1 MAAVRTVGEWLVDE
15 PIQIGPHRLRG
26 RIYLP
31 AHQPGLA
38 DGGHPGS
45 RYVAYHRERARAGV
59 AMQVTGATPIKPS
72 SEWSDICLWN
82 VDESIVPG
90 YRRLAEAV
98 RAEGGRM
105 LAQLAHPGPT
115 ETEGAEV
122 IGASRDFSEVS
133 RQVAVP
139 ASKAQLDEVVE
150 LYAAAA
156 DRCRRGE
163 LDGVEISMAHGLLLA
178 SFISPLTNHRDDEYG
193 GDFERRLTL
202 PIRVLDAV
210 REAIGPELILG
221 IRLGVDDLV
230 EGGLRPDDAALVAR
244 ALQSR
249 VDYISVMV
257 GNNNRLEARVRHWPP
272 TPAPPGLFREAART
286 IKQAV
291 DVPVCAVGRITT
303 AALANDLLVAGDA
316 DLVGMVRAQIADA
329 DLLGKTRRGQVAD
342 IRPCV
347 GANVCVNQ
355 LLAARPLACL
365 VNPDAGSPGRTVPE
379 IDVAGR
385 RAVVIGAGPGGL
397 EAARRLGLLGYD
409 VTVFERDSAV
419 GGQMGAWSRAPS
431 RREVSRYLRWQERQ
445 LAALGV
451 SVRLG
456 IEATVDDVRAL
467 EPDLVVAAT
476 GAAPAPLTVAENDGS
491 IRIVDA
497 VTALHTSLEGDVLV
511 FDEIGELDGALIA
524 ERLAVTPGV
533 HVTLATSRLHLGE
546 GEGINTLYPMIR
558 RLAEIG
564 VDVVERVRPSAL
576 ANGQVRLDGVFGEA
590 GRTVQATTLVPWCGG
605 TPRVGLIDQLR
616 SVGLHPV
623 VIGDALRPRRALHA
637 TQEAKQYV
645 DELARRQAAYVSA
658 SVV

>member
-1 MAAVRTVGEWLVDE
+1 MAEWLVDE

-38 DGGHPGS
+38 DGGHPGP
-45 RYVAYHRERARAGV
+45 RYVAYHRERARAGA

-90 YRRLAEAV
+90 YQRLAEAV

-115 ETEGAEV
+115 EFEGPEV

-139 ASKAQLDEVVE
+139 ASRAQLDEIVE

-193 GDFERRLTL
+193 GDFDRRLTL

-210 REAIGPELILG
+210 RAAIGPGLILG

-230 EGGLRPDDAALVAR
+230 EGGLRPDEAARVAQ

-272 TPAPPGLFREAART
+272 TPAPKGLFRDAART

-291 DVPVCAVGRITT
+291 GVPVCAVGRITT

-329 DLLGKTRRGQVAD
+329 DLLGKTRRNEVAD
-342 IRPCV
+342 VRPCV
-347 GANVCVNQ
+347 GANVCVNE

-365 VNPDAGSPGRTVPE
+365 VNPDAGTPGQTVPE
-379 IDVAGR
+379 VDVAGR

-397 EAARRLGLLGYD
+397 EAARRLGILGYD
-409 VTVFERDSAV
+409 VTLFEREPVV
-419 GGQMGAWSRAPS
+419 GGQVAAWSQAPS
-431 RREVSRYLRWQERQ
+431 RREVARYLRWQERQ
-445 LAALGV
+445 LDRLGV
-451 SVRLG
+451 TVRLG
-456 IEATVDDVRAL
+456 TEATVRDVGAL
-467 EPDLVVAAT
+467 EPAVVVAAT
-476 GAAPAPLTVAENDGS
+476 GATPAPLKVAAGDGS
-491 IRIVDA
+491 VRIVDPI
-497 VTALHTSLEGDVLV
+497 TALRTPPDGDVLV
-511 FDEIGELDGALIA
+511 FDEVGELDGAFIA
-524 ERLAVTPGV
+524 ERLAATPGV
-533 HVTLATSRLHLGE
+533 RVTLATSRLHVGE
-546 GEGINTLYPMIR
+546 GEGINTLFPMIR

-576 ANGQVRLDGVFGEA
+576 AGGEVRLDGVFGER
-590 GRTVQATTLVPWCGG
+590 GRTVRATSLVPWCGG
-605 TPRVGLIDQLR
+605 TPSVGLIDGLR
-616 SVGLHPV
+616 SAGLRPI

-637 TQEAKQYV
+637 TQEAKHHV
-645 DELARRQAAYVSA
+645 DELARQQAAQAPAIAV
-658 SVV
+658 

>member
-1 MAAVRTVGEWLVDE
+1 MGRIVAEWMVDE

-38 DGGHPGS
+38 DGGRPGP
-45 RYVAYHRERARAGV
+45 RYIAYHRERARAGA

-90 YRRLAEAV
+90 YQRLAEAV

-122 IGASRDFSEVS
+122 IGPSRDFSEVS
-133 RQVAVP
+133 RQVVVP
-139 ASKAQLDEVVE
+139 ASEAQLDEVVE

-178 SFISPLTNHRDDEYG
+178 SFISPLTNHRDDAYG

-202 PIRVLDAV
+202 PSQVLDAV
-210 REAIGPELILG
+210 REAIGPDMILG

-230 EGGLRPDDAALVAR
+230 DGGLRPDEAALVAR
-244 ALQSR
+244 ALQAR

-257 GNNNRLEARVRHWPP
+257 GNNNRLEPRVRHWPP
-272 TPAPPGLFREAART
+272 TPAPPGLFRDVART
-286 IKQAV
+286 VKQAV
-291 DVPVCAVGRITT
+291 EVPVAAVGRITT

-347 GANVCVNQ
+347 GANVCVNE
-355 LLAARPLACL
+355 LLAARPLTCL
-365 VNPDAGSPGRTVPE
+365 VNPDAGAPGQTVPE
-379 IDVAGR
+379 VDVAGQ

-397 EAARRLGLLGYD
+397 EAARRLGILGYE
-409 VTVFERDSAV
+409 VTLFEREAVV
-419 GGQMGAWSRAPS
+419 GGQMTAWSKAPS

-445 LAALGV
+445 LDALGV

-456 IEATVDDVRAL
+456 TEATLANVREL
-467 EPDLVVAAT
+467 EPAVIVAAT
-476 GAAPAPLTVAENDGS
+476 GATPAPLTVAEDDAS
-491 IRIVDA
+491 VRIVDA
-497 VTALHTSLEGDVLV
+497 ISALHTPLDGSVLV
-511 FDEIGELDGALIA
+511 FDDIGELDAALIA

-533 HVTLATSRLHLGE
+533 RVTLATSRLHIGE
-546 GEGINTLYPMIR
+546 GEGITTLFPMIR

-564 VDVVERVRPSAL
+564 VDVVERVRPVAL
-576 ANGQVRLDGVFGEA
+576 TNGEVRLDGVFGEA
-590 GRTVQATTLVPWCGG
+590 GRTIRATTVVPWCGG
-605 TPRVGLIDQLR
+605 TPRTALIDQLR
-616 SVGLHPV
+616 SDGLHPV
-623 VIGDALRPRRALHA
+623 VIGDALRPRRAVHA
-637 TQEAKQYV
+637 TEEAKQCV
-645 DELARRQAAYVSA
+645 DEIAGQQVARVSA
-658 SVV
+658 TAV

>member
-1 MAAVRTVGEWLVDE
+1 MAEWLVDE

-38 DGGHPGS
+38 DGGHPGP
-45 RYVAYHRERARAGV
+45 RYVAYHRERARAGA

-90 YRRLAEAV
+90 YQRLAEAV

-115 ETEGAEV
+115 EFEGPEV

-139 ASKAQLDEVVE
+139 ASRAQLDEIVE

-193 GDFERRLTL
+193 GDFDRRLTL

-210 REAIGPELILG
+210 RAAIGPGLILG

-230 EGGLRPDDAALVAR
+230 EGGLRPDEAARVAQ

-272 TPAPPGLFREAART
+272 TPAPKGLFRDAART

-291 DVPVCAVGRITT
+291 GVPVCAVGRITT

-329 DLLGKTRRGQVAD
+329 DLLGKTRRNEVAD
-342 IRPCV
+342 VRPCV
-347 GANVCVNQ
+347 GANVCVNE

-365 VNPDAGSPGRTVPE
+365 VNPDAGTPGQTVPE
-379 IDVAGR
+379 VDVAGR

-397 EAARRLGLLGYD
+397 EAARRLGILGYD
-409 VTVFERDSAV
+409 VTLFEREPVV
-419 GGQMGAWSRAPS
+419 GGQVAAWSQAPS
-431 RREVSRYLRWQERQ
+431 RREVARYLRWQERQ
-445 LAALGV
+445 LDRLGV
-451 SVRLG
+451 TVRLG
-456 IEATVDDVRAL
+456 TEATVRDVSAL
-467 EPDLVVAAT
+467 EPAVVVAAT
-476 GAAPAPLTVAENDGS
+476 GATPAPLKVAAGDGS
-491 IRIVDA
+491 VRIVDPI
-497 VTALHTSLEGDVLV
+497 TALRTPPDGDVLV
-511 FDEIGELDGALIA
+511 FDEVGELDGAFIA
-524 ERLAVTPGV
+524 ERLAATPGV
-533 HVTLATSRLHLGE
+533 RVTLATSRLHVGE
-546 GEGINTLYPMIR
+546 GEGINTLFPMIR

-576 ANGQVRLDGVFGEA
+576 AGGEVRLDGVFGER
-590 GRTVQATTLVPWCGG
+590 GRTVRATSLVPWCGG
-605 TPRVGLIDQLR
+605 TPSVGLIDGLR
-616 SVGLHPV
+616 SAGLRPI

-637 TQEAKQYV
+637 TQEAKHHV
-645 DELARRQAAYVSA
+645 DELARQQAAQAPAIAV
-658 SVV
+658 

>member
-1 MAAVRTVGEWLVDE
+1 MAEWLVDE

-38 DGGHPGS
+38 DGGHPGP
-45 RYVAYHRERARAGV
+45 RYVAYHRERARAGA

-90 YRRLAEAV
+90 YQRLAEAV
-98 RAEGGRM
+98 RAEGSRM

-115 ETEGAEV
+115 EFEGPEV

-139 ASKAQLDEVVE
+139 ASRAQLDEIVE

-193 GDFERRLTL
+193 GDFDRRLTL

-210 REAIGPELILG
+210 RAAIGPGLILG

-230 EGGLRPDDAALVAR
+230 EGGLRPDEAARVAQ

-272 TPAPPGLFREAART
+272 TPAPKGLFRDAART

-291 DVPVCAVGRITT
+291 GVPVCAVGRITT

-329 DLLGKTRRGQVAD
+329 DLLGKTRRNEVAD
-342 IRPCV
+342 VRPCV
-347 GANVCVNQ
+347 GANVCVNE

-365 VNPDAGSPGRTVPE
+365 VNPDAGTPGQTVPE
-379 IDVAGR
+379 VDVAGR

-397 EAARRLGLLGYD
+397 EAARRLGILGYD
-409 VTVFERDSAV
+409 VTLFEREPVV
-419 GGQMGAWSRAPS
+419 GGQVAAWSQAPS
-431 RREVSRYLRWQERQ
+431 RREVARYLRWQERQ
-445 LAALGV
+445 LDRLGV
-451 SVRLG
+451 TVRLG
-456 IEATVDDVRAL
+456 TEATVRDVSAL
-467 EPDLVVAAT
+467 EPAVVVAAT
-476 GAAPAPLTVAENDGS
+476 GATPAPLKVAAGDGS
-491 IRIVDA
+491 VRIVDPI
-497 VTALHTSLEGDVLV
+497 TALRTPPDGDVLV
-511 FDEIGELDGALIA
+511 FDEVGELDGAFIA
-524 ERLAVTPGV
+524 ERLAATPGV
-533 HVTLATSRLHLGE
+533 RVTLATSRLHVGE
-546 GEGINTLYPMIR
+546 GEGINTLFPMIR

-576 ANGQVRLDGVFGEA
+576 AGGEVRLDGVFGER
-590 GRTVQATTLVPWCGG
+590 GRTVRATSLVPWCGG
-605 TPRVGLIDQLR
+605 TPSVGLIDGLR
-616 SVGLHPV
+616 SAGLRPI

-637 TQEAKQYV
+637 TQEAKHYV
-645 DELARRQAAYVSA
+645 DELARQQAAQAPAIAV
-658 SVV
+658 

>member
-1 MAAVRTVGEWLVDE
+1 
-15 PIQIGPHRLRG
+15 
-26 RIYLP
+26 
-31 AHQPGLA
+31 
-38 DGGHPGS
+38 
-45 RYVAYHRERARAGV
+45 VAYHRERARAGA

-90 YRRLAEAV
+90 YQRLAEAV

-115 ETEGAEV
+115 EFEGPEV

-139 ASKAQLDEVVE
+139 ASRAQLDEIVE

-193 GDFERRLTL
+193 GDFDRRLTL

-210 REAIGPELILG
+210 RAAIGPGLILG

-230 EGGLRPDDAALVAR
+230 EGGLRPDEAARVAQ

-272 TPAPPGLFREAART
+272 TPAPKGLFRDAART

-291 DVPVCAVGRITT
+291 GVPVCAVGRITT

-329 DLLGKTRRGQVAD
+329 DLLGKTRRNEVAD
-342 IRPCV
+342 VRPCV
-347 GANVCVNQ
+347 GANVCVNE

-365 VNPDAGSPGRTVPE
+365 VNPDAGTPGQTVPE
-379 IDVAGR
+379 MDVAGR

-397 EAARRLGLLGYD
+397 EAARRLGILGYD
-409 VTVFERDSAV
+409 VTLFEREPVV
-419 GGQMGAWSRAPS
+419 GGQVAAWSQAPS
-431 RREVSRYLRWQERQ
+431 RREVARYLRWQERQ
-445 LAALGV
+445 LDRLGV
-451 SVRLG
+451 TVRLG
-456 IEATVDDVRAL
+456 TEATVRDVSAL
-467 EPDLVVAAT
+467 EPAVVVAAT
-476 GAAPAPLTVAENDGS
+476 GATPAPLKVAAGDGS
-491 IRIVDA
+491 VRIVDPI
-497 VTALHTSLEGDVLV
+497 TALRTPPDGDVLV
-511 FDEIGELDGALIA
+511 FDEVGELDGAFIA
-524 ERLAVTPGV
+524 ERLAATPGV
-533 HVTLATSRLHLGE
+533 RVTLATSRLHVGE
-546 GEGINTLYPMIR
+546 GEGINTLFPMIR

-576 ANGQVRLDGVFGEA
+576 AGGEVRLDGVFGER
-590 GRTVQATTLVPWCGG
+590 GRTVRATSLVPWCGG
-605 TPRVGLIDQLR
+605 TPSVGLIDGLR
-616 SVGLHPV
+616 SAGLRPI

-637 TQEAKQYV
+637 TQEAKHHV
-645 DELARRQAAYVSA
+645 DELARQQAAQAPAIAV
-658 SVV
+658 